1 MKTFKEIFDKENMEM
16 PTSNGI
22 KRVQSFNSDESVSF
36 ILDDES
42 REFLKEELSHIDVIY
57 EPTLKKF
64 AENILI
70 LNRQKHRVSDRT
82 RLSLMNEPVYQ
93 GYRNNSFY
101 TSVSES

>member
-16 PTSNGI
+16 PNENGI
-22 KRVQSFNSDESVSF
+22 KRVQSFNSNVSVDF

-42 REFLKEELSHIDVIY
+42 REFLKRNLPFAKIN
-57 EPTLKKF
+57 EPTLKKI

-70 LNRQKHRVSDRT
+70 LNWQKHCISDKT

-93 GYRNNSFY
+93 GYRNTSFY
-101 TSVSES
+101 SSVSES